1 MHHKL
6 LMMNHINE
14 LDGTA
19 GTLSRLTQPPLH
31 RFAELMYRKRLVS
44 WDTRLCDRT
53 GVGVRSSKAAG
64 HDYESRPL
72 VSSIHTLPLALSKL
86 EQLLER
92 PSRPNPRAVPAWPA
106 RIYKQELFNP

>member
-1 MHHKL
+1 MH
-6 LMMNHINE
+6 
-14 LDGTA
+14 
-19 GTLSRLTQPPLH
+19 
-31 RFAELMYRKRLVS
+31 RKRLVS

-72 VSSIHTLPLALSKL
+72 VRSIHTLPLALSKL